1 MVNPE
6 DDAPLQQFKAELSE
20 FIEREKELA
29 RAELVPAAKAAGIG
43 SGLFAAAGVFA
54 LHALWMVILCLALA
68 VGWFFDTFTAI
79 GTWGAFT
86 LGFLL
91 VAVMS
96 VLIAFILIKVGQLQM
111 GKVKSPEATIAEART
126 TLSALVDAATIR
138 RA

>member
-6 DDAPLQQFKAELSE
+6 DDVPLQQLKAELSE

-29 RAELVPAAKAAGIG
+29 RAELVPAAKSAGIG

-54 LHALWMVILCLALA
+54 LHALWMIILCLALA
-68 VGWFFDTFTAI
+68 VGWFLDSFTALS
-79 GTWGAFT
+79 TWGAFT
-86 LGFLL
+86 VGFLL
-91 VAVMS
+91 VAVLS
-96 VLIAFILIKVGQLQM
+96 VLIAFILIKVGQLHM
-111 GKVKSPEATIAEART
+111 GKVKAPEATIAEAKA